1 MVGSALAPIPLFLL
15 RGDTNATG
23 KTPISPAAPT
33 PNTRGRSKPPT
44 YTINDMNPNSVAV
57 ATEGALILVWV
68 KYNDRPAVI
77 DITNTKINADTS
89 GLPAGDEG
97 GV

>member
-1 MVGSALAPIPLFLL
+1 MGSALAPIPLFLL

-77 DITNTKINADTS
+77 DINNTKINADTS